1 MFLFALYSEGTHFP
15 MKHLT
20 HRQSQVWHFAET
32 CGWTTTRIALHLGVS
47 KRAVNAIK
55 ARIRARRD
63 APRTTARCRFV
74 RPGSFVGAWGT

>member
-1 MFLFALYSEGTHFP
+1 

-20 HRQSQVWHFAET
+20 HRQNQVWQLADT

-55 ARIRARRD
+55 ARIRARLD
-63 APRTTARCRFV
+63 APRTPARYRSV